1 MHQRKRGFDRSEKGA
16 VGCLG
21 EPTVRAALSGL
32 GYDLQWE
39 MGAYV
44 ISDRRAAMDLKA
56 DFEIVACSTLDEI
69 VALFR
74 LR

>member
-1 MHQRKRGFDRSEKGA
+1 MPQAKPDIDCSKTRADRRFK
-16 VGCLG
+16 

-39 MGAYV
+39 MGTYIV
-44 ISDRRAAMDLKA
+44 SDRRAAIDLKTS
-56 DFEIVACSTLDEI
+56 FELVSCATLDEV

-74 LR
+74 L